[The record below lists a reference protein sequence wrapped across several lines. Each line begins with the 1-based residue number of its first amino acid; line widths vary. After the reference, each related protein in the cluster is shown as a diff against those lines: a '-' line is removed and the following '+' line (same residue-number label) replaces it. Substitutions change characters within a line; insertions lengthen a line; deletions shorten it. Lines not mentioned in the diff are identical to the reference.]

1 MRAFPPWFLCLK
13 PVPCPGGLIGLFPL
27 QGPVPFR
34 ESPEHESCDEHC
46 NQHQEGNQRTKKSEE
61 RIVDEEDAVFQSV
74 YDPRRWIERDGSLRI
89 VDHQHIA
96 IACIIIPTPIAGI
109 HNGRS
114 KCYVR
119 FLFDETSFFQ
129 VSADG
134 ISFQVHG
141 RSNVM
146 GGKMVGSAQLNPA
159 IIRGLPN
166 PDELSPDERSGLP
179 EANMSAVCDIVGG
192 LFKSEILDSPKDVEI
207 TDWCGGVASM
217 SETSNGNFLRGLEGN
232 GIRNE
237 PPCLL
242 KAVRNLIFAPNK
254 DEIER
259 VSFCPGFGMGDP
271 WIGGEIRGIRVK
283 AEKDTKCS
291 YKHQQ
296 DTEYAHGSDD
306 RFSHT
311 SSLVGRFP
319 NFSVDRRFPDR
330 EMLPPQ
336 QLELLFHMLAAHLR
350 VPDRGLNG
358 RHPTFGN
365 MS

>member
-1 MRAFPPWFLCLK
+1 MCERKWGEESLCPLVCPLSSPTTAHMRVFPPWFLCLK
-13 PVPCPGGLIGLFPL
+13 PIPCPGGLIGLFPL

-34 ESPEHESCDEHC
+34 ESPEHESCDEHG
-46 NQHQEGNQRTKKSEE
+46 NQHQEGNQRTNKGEK

-74 YDPRRWIERDGSLRI
+74 YDPRRWSERDGSLRI

-96 IACIIIPTPIAGI
+96 IALIIIASPIASI

-114 KCYVR
+114 KGCVR
-119 FLFDETSFFQ
+119 FLFDQTSFSQ

-146 GGKMVGSAQLNPA
+146 GGKMAGSAQLNPA
-159 IIRGLPN
+159 ILGGLPN
-166 PDELSPDERSGLP
+166 PDELSTDERSGLP
-179 EANMSAVCDIVGG
+179 EANVPAVCDIVGG

-207 TDWCGGVASM
+207 TDWCCGVTFV
-217 SETSNGNFLRGLEGN
+217 SETSNGNFLACLERN

-259 VSFCPGFGMGDP
+259 VSLCPGLCMSDL
-271 WIGGEIRGIRVK
+271 WIGGGIRGVK
-283 AEKDTKCS
+283 VKKEKNNK
-291 YKHQQ
+291 
-296 DTEYAHGSDD
+296 
-306 RFSHT
+306 
-311 SSLVGRFP
+311 
-319 NFSVDRRFPDR
+319 
-330 EMLPPQ
+330 
-336 QLELLFHMLAAHLR
+336 
-350 VPDRGLNG
+350 
-358 RHPTFGN
+358 
-365 MS
+365 